1 MSKKEDPL
9 SQRVISMPAGR
20 CELGFARIDITPP
33 AGIYHRSW
41 GAAKHDAS
49 TGVHREL
56 TASALVFTVPE
67 SKAEHALVSLELG
80 WLQAGDLQRLSDT
93 ISVGTGLSAE
103 RIVITF
109 SHTHAAGNY
118 DPDRLHFEGGALIPG
133 YLDELGT
140 RLAGLV
146 EKARSAVQPV
156 DLAFGYGR
164 CDLAR
169 NRDFWDEENRLY
181 ACGTNP
187 DRAADDTVVVTRV
200 SDREGGVVVTLVNY
214 SCHPTTLA
222 WDNTLI
228 SPDYP
233 GAMREVVE
241 TATGAPCVF
250 LLGASGDLGPR
261 YGFVGE
267 TEAADRNGRQLGYA
281 ALSAMEA
288 LLADGTEM
296 RYDGPVISGA
306 TIGVWRHSPMDA
318 ERGRRLGTF
327 DSAVITLDLPL
338 LDLPTQTELDRQ
350 LAEWQAREET
360 ARREGMNGEAADCR
374 ARIERVKRAMR
385 RVETLPPDRKAALYG
400 VTLWRI
406 GESVFVLV
414 SGEPY
419 NVLQR
424 ELRAR
429 FPATAIVVVVLCN
442 RGTGGYLL
450 PRDDYGK
457 GLYQEEAAAIGPGGL
472 EAVAEAITRQLE
484 AWGLK

>member
-1 MSKKEDPL
+1 
-9 SQRVISMPAGR
+9 MPGGR
-20 CELGFARIDITPP
+20 CDLGFARIDITPP

-49 TGVHREL
+49 TGVHRKL
-56 TASALVFTVPE
+56 TASALVFTDLGSGE
-67 SKAEHALVSLELG
+67 ELHALVVLELG

-93 ISVGTGLSAE
+93 VSAGTGLPAE
-103 RIVITF
+103 SVVITF
-109 SHTHAAGNY
+109 THTHAAGNY
-118 DPDRLHFEGGALIPG
+118 DPDRLEHEGGALIPG
-133 YLDELGT
+133 YLDDLGKG
-140 RLAGLV
+140 LAGLV
-146 EKARSAVQPV
+146 AEARAAVQPV

-164 CDLAR
+164 CDLAY
-169 NRDFWDEENRLY
+169 NRDYWDEENRLY
-181 ACGTNP
+181 AVGSNP
-187 DRAADDTVVVTRV
+187 DRAADDTVVVTRA
-200 SDREGGVVVTLVNY
+200 SDREGRLVATLVNY

-241 TATGAPCVF
+241 RETGAPCVF

-267 TEAADRNGRQLGYA
+267 TEAADRNGLQLGYA
-281 ALSAMEA
+281 ALSALEG
-288 LLADGTEM
+288 LLPDGTEM

-306 TIGVWRHSPMDA
+306 TIGVWRQSAMEA
-318 ERGRRLGTF
+318 GRAQGLEAF
-327 DSAVITLDLPL
+327 DTAVMTLDLPV
-338 LDLPTQTELDRQ
+338 LDLPRQAELDRQ
-350 LAEWQAREET
+350 LAEWTSREET
-360 ARREGMNGEAADCR
+360 ARREGLNDEAADCR
-374 ARIERVKRAMR
+374 ARIERVRRAMR
-385 RVETLPPDRKAALYG
+385 RIETLPPDRTSAPYG

-429 FPATAIVVVVLCN
+429 FPKTAIVVVVLCN

-450 PRDDYGK
+450 PADDYGK

-472 EAVAEAITRQLE
+472 EAVADAIGRQLM
-484 AWGLK
+484 AWGMK

>member
-1 MSKKEDPL
+1 M
-9 SQRVISMPAGR
+9 SQRVIAMPAGR
-20 CELGFARIDITPP
+20 CGLGFSRIDITPP
-33 AGIYHRSW
+33 VGIYHRSW

-56 TASALVFTVPE
+56 TASALVFADPGSGE
-67 SKAEHALVSLELG
+67 EHALVVLELG

-93 ISVGTGLSAE
+93 VSTGTGLPAD
-103 RIVITF
+103 RVVITF

-118 DPDRLHFEGGALIPG
+118 DPDRQAHEGGALIPG
-133 YLDELGT
+133 YLDDLGK
-140 RLAGLV
+140 GLTGLISA
-146 EKARSAVQPV
+146 ARATVQPV
-156 DLAFGYGR
+156 DLAFGHGR
-164 CDLAR
+164 CDLAY
-169 NRDFWDEENRLY
+169 NRDYWDEENGLY
-181 ACGTNP
+181 AVGSNP
-187 DRAADDTVVVTRV
+187 DRAADDTVLVTRA
-200 SDREGGVVVTLVNY
+200 SDREGRLVATLVNY
-214 SCHPTTLA
+214 GCHPTTLA

-241 TATGAPCVF
+241 RETGAPCVF

-267 TEAADRNGRQLGYA
+267 TKAADRNGLQLGYA
-281 ALSAMEA
+281 ALSALQGLMP
-288 LLADGTEM
+288 DGTEM

-306 TIGVWRHSPMDA
+306 TIGVWRQGAMEAGRAQELDA
-318 ERGRRLGTF
+318 F
-327 DSAVITLDLPL
+327 DAAAMTLDLPL
-338 LDLPTQTELDRQ
+338 LDLPGQAELDGQ
-350 LAEWQAREET
+350 LAEWTSREE
-360 ARREGMNGEAADCR
+360 AAVQEGRKQEAADCR

-385 RVETLPPDRKAALYG
+385 RVETLPPDRQTAPYG

-406 GESVFVLV
+406 GEGVLVLV

-419 NVLQR
+419 SLLQR

-450 PRDDYGK
+450 PADDYGK

-472 EAVAEAITRQLE
+472 EAVIAAVERRLAD
-484 AWGLK
+484 WGLK

>member
-1 MSKKEDPL
+1 M

-56 TASALVFTVPE
+56 TASALVFVDPG
-67 SKAEHALVSLELG
+67 SQAEHALVCLELG

-93 ISVGTGLSAE
+93 VCSGTGLPAE
-103 RIVITF
+103 CVVLTF

-118 DPDRLHFEGGALIPG
+118 DPDRLEHEGGSLIPG

-140 RLAGLV
+140 GLV
-146 EKARSAVQPV
+146 DVVETARAAVQPV

-169 NRDFWDEENRLY
+169 NRDYWDEENQLY

-187 DRAADDTVVVTRV
+187 QRSDDDTVVVTRAT
-200 SDREGGVVVTLVNY
+200 DREGRVIVTLVNY

-233 GAMREVVE
+233 GAMRDVVE
-241 TATGAPCVF
+241 RETGAPCVF

-281 ALSAMEA
+281 ALSAMET
-288 LLADGTEM
+288 LLPDGTEM

-306 TIGVWRHSPMDA
+306 TIGVWRHSPVDA
-318 ERGRRLGTF
+318 ERGQRLAAF
-327 DSAVITLDLPL
+327 DSAVMTLDLPL
-338 LDLPTQTELDRQ
+338 LDLPLQAELDRQ
-350 LAEWQAREET
+350 LADWTSREET
-360 ARREGMNGEAADCR
+360 ARREGQDEEAADCR
-374 ARIERVKRAMR
+374 ARIERVRRAMR
-385 RVETLPPDRKAALYG
+385 RIETLPPDRKAAPYG

-406 GESVFVLV
+406 GEGVLVLV

-472 EAVAEAITRQLE
+472 EAAGEAITRQLE
-484 AWGLK
+484 SWGLK

>member
-1 MSKKEDPL
+1 M
-9 SQRVISMPAGR
+9 SQRVITMPAGR
-20 CELGFARIDITPP
+20 CGLGFARIDITPP

-56 TASALVFTVPE
+56 TASALVFTGAGSE
-67 SKAEHALVSLELG
+67 EEHALVALELG

-93 ISVGTGLSAE
+93 VSAGTGLPAE
-103 RIVITF
+103 RVVITF

-118 DPDRLHFEGGALIPG
+118 DPDRLEHEGGALIPG
-133 YLDELGT
+133 YLDDLGKG
-140 RLAGLV
+140 LAGLV
-146 EKARSAVQPV
+146 DEARAAIQPV

-164 CDLAR
+164 CDLAY
-169 NRDFWDEENRLY
+169 NRDYWDEENRLY
-181 ACGTNP
+181 AVGSNP
-187 DRAADDTVVVTRV
+187 DRAADDTVVVTRA
-200 SDREGGVVVTLVNY
+200 SDREGRLVATLVNY

-241 TATGAPCVF
+241 RETDAPCVF

-267 TEAADRNGRQLGYA
+267 TEAADRNGLQLGYA
-281 ALSAMEA
+281 ALSALEG
-288 LLADGTEM
+288 LLPDGTEM

-306 TIGVWRHSPMDA
+306 TIGVWRQGPMDA
-318 ERGRRLGTF
+318 VRAQRLETF
-327 DSAVITLDLPL
+327 DATAMTLDLPL
-338 LDLPTQTELDRQ
+338 LDLPGQAELDEQ
-350 LAEWQAREET
+350 LADWTSREEA
-360 ARREGMNGEAADCR
+360 ARQDGLDREAADCR
-374 ARIERVKRAMR
+374 AQIERVRRAMR
-385 RVETLPPDRKAALYG
+385 RIEALPPDRKAAPYG
-400 VTLWRI
+400 VTLWRM
-406 GESVFVLV
+406 GEGVLVMV

-419 NVLQR
+419 SVLQR

-450 PRDDYGK
+450 PADDYGK

-472 EAVAEAITRQLE
+472 EAVTAAIERQLA

>member
-1 MSKKEDPL
+1 M
-9 SQRVISMPAGR
+9 SQRVIAMPAGR
-20 CELGFARIDITPP
+20 CDLGFARIDITPP

-41 GAAKHDAS
+41 GAAKHDSS

-56 TASALVFTVPE
+56 TASALVFADPGSGE
-67 SKAEHALVSLELG
+67 EHALVVLELG
-80 WLQAGDLQRLSDT
+80 WLQAGDLQRLSDAVT
-93 ISVGTGLSAE
+93 AGTGLPAE
-103 RIVITF
+103 RVVITF

-118 DPDRLHFEGGALIPG
+118 DPDRLDHEGGALIPVF
-133 YLDELGT
+133 LDDLGQG
-140 RLAGLV
+140 LASLV
-146 EKARSAVQPV
+146 SAARAAVQPV

-164 CDLAR
+164 CDLAY
-169 NRDFWDEENRLY
+169 NRDYWDEKNQLY
-181 ACGTNP
+181 ACGSNP
-187 DRAADDTVVVTRV
+187 DRAADDTVVVTRA
-200 SDREGGVVVTLVNY
+200 SDREGRLFATLVNY

-241 TATGAPCVF
+241 RETGAPCVF

-267 TEAADRNGRQLGYA
+267 TEAADRNGLQLGYA
-281 ALSAMEA
+281 ALSALES
-288 LLADGTEM
+288 LLPTGTEM

-306 TIGVWRHSPMDA
+306 TIGVWRQRPVDA
-318 ERGRRLGTF
+318 GRAQRLEAF
-327 DSAVITLDLPL
+327 DAAVMTLDLPL
-338 LDLPTQTELDRQ
+338 LDLPGQAELDRQ
-350 LAEWQAREET
+350 LAEWTVREAT
-360 ARREGMNGEAADCR
+360 AVRAGRKLEAADCR
-374 ARIERVKRAMR
+374 ARIERVRRTMR
-385 RVETLPPDRKAALYG
+385 RIESIPPDRQSAPYG

-406 GESVFVLV
+406 GEGVLVLV

-419 NVLQR
+419 SVLQR

-429 FPATAIVVVVLCN
+429 FPATALVVVVLCN

-450 PRDDYGK
+450 PSDDYGK

-472 EAVAEAITRQLE
+472 EAVTAAIGRQLA

>member
-1 MSKKEDPL
+1 M
-9 SQRVISMPAGR
+9 SQRAITMPAGR
-20 CELGFARIDITPP
+20 CGLGFARIDITPP

-56 TASALVFTVPE
+56 TASALVLVNPGSGE
-67 SKAEHALVSLELG
+67 EHALIVLELG

-93 ISVGTGLSAE
+93 VYAGTGLPVE
-103 RIVITF
+103 RVVITF

-118 DPDRLHFEGGALIPG
+118 DPDRLEHEGGALIPG
-133 YLDELGT
+133 YLDDLGKG
-140 RLAGLV
+140 LAGLV
-146 EKARSAVQPV
+146 TAAMTAVQPV
-156 DLAFGYGR
+156 DLAWGFGR
-164 CDLAR
+164 CDLAY
-169 NRDFWDEENRLY
+169 NRDYWDDENRLY
-181 ACGTNP
+181 AVGSNP
-187 DRAADDTVVVTRV
+187 DRAADDTVVVTRAC
-200 SDREGGVVVTLVNY
+200 DREGRLVATLVNY

-241 TATGAPCVF
+241 RETGAPCVF

-267 TEAADRNGRQLGYA
+267 TEAADRNGLQLGYA
-281 ALSAMEA
+281 ALSALQG
-288 LLADGTEM
+288 LLPDGTEM

-306 TIGVWRHSPMDA
+306 TIGVWRQSTMEA
-318 ERGRRLGTF
+318 GRAQGLEAF
-327 DSAVITLDLPL
+327 DTAAMTLDLPL
-338 LDLPTQTELDRQ
+338 LDLPGQAELDEQ
-350 LAEWQAREET
+350 LAEWTSREET
-360 ARREGMNGEAADCR
+360 ARQEGLDREAADCR
-374 ARIERVKRAMR
+374 AQIERVRRAMR
-385 RVETLPPDRKAALYG
+385 RIESIPPDRQSAPYG

-406 GESVFVLV
+406 GEGVLVLV

-450 PRDDYGK
+450 PADDYGK

-472 EAVAEAITRQLE
+472 EAVIAAINRQLA

>member
-1 MSKKEDPL
+1 M
-9 SQRVISMPAGR
+9 SQRVIAMPAGR
-20 CELGFARIDITPP
+20 CDLGFARIDITPP
-33 AGIYHRSW
+33 AGMYHRSW

-56 TASALVFTVPE
+56 TASALVFAHPGSGE
-67 SKAEHALVSLELG
+67 EHVLVALELG

-93 ISVGTGLSAE
+93 VCAGSGLPAE
-103 RIVITF
+103 RVVITF

-118 DPDRLHFEGGALIPG
+118 DPDRLEHEGGALIPG
-133 YLDELGT
+133 YLEELGA

-146 EKARSAVQPV
+146 AEARDAVRPV
-156 DLAFGYGR
+156 DLAFGSGR
-164 CDLAR
+164 CDLAY
-169 NRDFWDEENRLY
+169 NRDYWDEENRLY
-181 ACGTNP
+181 ACGSNP
-187 DRAADDTVVVTRV
+187 DRAADDTVLVTRA
-200 SDREGGVVVTLVNY
+200 SDRDGGLVVTLVNY

-222 WDNTLI
+222 WDNTLL

-233 GAMREVVE
+233 GAMRELVE
-241 TATGAPCVF
+241 RETGAPCVF

-261 YGFVGE
+261 YGFAGE
-267 TEAADRNGRQLGYA
+267 TEAADRNGLQLGYA
-281 ALSAMEA
+281 ALSAMES
-288 LLADGTEM
+288 LLPDGTEL

-306 TIGVWRHSPMDA
+306 TIGVWRHGPMDA
-318 ERGRRLGTF
+318 GRARGLEAF
-327 DSAVITLDLPL
+327 DSAAMTVDLPL
-338 LDLPTQTELDRQ
+338 LDLPTQAELDRQ
-350 LAEWQAREET
+350 LAEWTSREER
-360 ARREGMNGEAADCR
+360 ARRDGADREAADCR
-374 ARIERVKRAMR
+374 ARIERVRRAMR
-385 RVETLPPDRKAALYG
+385 RIESIPQDRKAAPYG

-406 GESVFVLV
+406 GEGVLVLV

-450 PRDDYGK
+450 PADDYGK

-472 EAVAEAITRQLE
+472 EAATAAIAGQL
-484 AWGLK
+484 ADWGLK

>member
-1 MSKKEDPL
+1 
-9 SQRVISMPAGR
+9 MPAGR

-56 TASALVFTVPE
+56 TASALVFVDPG
-67 SKAEHALVSLELG
+67 SGAEHALVSLELG
-80 WLQAGDLQRLSDT
+80 WLQAGDLRRLSDT
-93 ISVGTGLSAE
+93 VSSGTGLPAE
-103 RIVITF
+103 RAVLTF

-118 DPDRLHFEGGALIPG
+118 DPDRLEHEGGSLIPG
-133 YLDELGT
+133 YLADLGKG
-140 RLAGLV
+140 LVGLV
-146 EKARSAVQPV
+146 EKARAAVKPV

-169 NRDFWDEENRLY
+169 NRDYWDEAHQLY

-187 DRAADDTVVVTRV
+187 ERAADDTVVVTRA
-200 SDREGGVVVTLVNY
+200 SDREGGIIATLVNY

-241 TATGAPCVF
+241 RETGAPCVF

-288 LLADGTEM
+288 LLPDGIEM

-306 TIGVWRHSPMDA
+306 TIGVWRQSPVDA
-318 ERGRRLGTF
+318 GRGQRLAAF
-327 DSAVITLDLPL
+327 DSAVMTLDLPL
-338 LDLPTQTELDRQ
+338 MDLPTQAELDRQ
-350 LAEWQAREET
+350 LAEWTSGEEA
-360 ARREGMNGEAADCR
+360 ARREGQDHEAADCR
-374 ARIERVKRAMR
+374 ARIERVRRAMR
-385 RVETLPPDRKAALYG
+385 RIETLPPDRKGAPYG

-406 GESVFVLV
+406 GEGVLVLV

-450 PRDDYGK
+450 PRDDYDK

-472 EAVAEAITRQLE
+472 EAVAEGITRQLE

>member
-1 MSKKEDPL
+1 M

-33 AGIYHRSW
+33 PGIYHRSW

-56 TASALVFTVPE
+56 TASALVFVDPAAR
-67 SKAEHALVSLELG
+67 AEHALVSLELG

-93 ISVGTGLSAE
+93 ISNGTGLPAE
-103 RIVITF
+103 RVVITF

-118 DPDRLHFEGGALIPG
+118 DPDRLHFEGGSLIPG
-133 YLDELGT
+133 YLDDLGT

-146 EKARSAVQPV
+146 KAARTAVQPV

-164 CDLAR
+164 CDLAH
-169 NRDFWDEENRLY
+169 NRDYWDEENRLY

-187 DRAADDTVVVTRV
+187 DRSADDTVVVVRACGR
-200 SDREGGVVVTLVNY
+200 DGRLVVTLVNY

-241 TATGAPCVF
+241 KGTGAPCVF

-288 LLADGTEM
+288 LLPDGTEM
-296 RYDGPVISGA
+296 HYDGPVISGA
-306 TIGVWRHSPMDA
+306 TIGVWRHGPM
-318 ERGRRLGTF
+318 EPGRRQRLAAF
-327 DSAVITLDLPL
+327 DSAVLTLELPL
-338 LDLPTQTELDRQ
+338 LDLPPQAELDRQ
-350 LAEWQAREET
+350 LAEWQAREEA
-360 ARREGMNGEAADCR
+360 ARREGKDQEAADCR

-385 RVETLPPDRKAALYG
+385 RVETLPPDRKAAPYG

-406 GESVFVLV
+406 GESVLALV

-450 PRDDYGK
+450 PREDYGK
-457 GLYQEEAAAIGPGGL
+457 GLYQEEAAAIGAGGL
-472 EAVAEAITRQLE
+472 EAVAEAVTRQLE

>member
-1 MSKKEDPL
+1 M
-9 SQRVISMPAGR
+9 SQRLIAMPAGR

-56 TASALVFTVPE
+56 TASALVFADHGSGE
-67 SKAEHALVSLELG
+67 EHALIALELG
-80 WLQAGDLQRLSDT
+80 WLQTGDLRRLSDT
-93 ISVGTGLSAE
+93 VSAGTGLPSE

-118 DPDRLHFEGGALIPG
+118 DPDRLEHEGGALIPG
-133 YLDELGT
+133 YLADLGKELT
-140 RLAGLV
+140 GLV
-146 EKARSAVQPV
+146 SAARAAVQPV
-156 DLAFGYGR
+156 DLAFGVGR
-164 CDLAR
+164 CDLAY
-169 NRDFWDEENRLY
+169 NRDYWDEENQLY
-181 ACGTNP
+181 ACGSNP
-187 DRAADDTVVVTRV
+187 DRTADDTVVVTRV
-200 SDREGGVVVTLVNY
+200 SDREGRLVAILVNY

-241 TATGAPCVF
+241 RETGAPCVF

-281 ALSAMEA
+281 ALSALEA
-288 LLADGTEM
+288 LLPDGTEM
-296 RYDGPVISGA
+296 HYDGPVISGA
-306 TIGVWRHSPMDA
+306 TIGVWSMGPMDA
-318 ERGRRLGTF
+318 GRAQRIRAF
-327 DSAVITLDLPL
+327 DSAVMSLDLPL
-338 LDLPTQTELDRQ
+338 LDLPGQVELDGQ
-350 LAEWQAREET
+350 LADWTSREAT
-360 ARREGMNGEAADCR
+360 ARQAGRDREAADCR
-374 ARIERVKRAMR
+374 ARIERVRRAMR
-385 RVETLPPDRKAALYG
+385 RIESVPPDRLSAPYG

-406 GESVFVLV
+406 GEGVLVMV

-419 NVLQR
+419 SVLQR

-429 FPATAIVVVVLCN
+429 FPMTAIVVVVLCN

-450 PRDDYGK
+450 PADDYGK
-457 GLYQEEAAAIGPGGL
+457 GLYQEEAAAIGPDGL
-472 EAVAEAITRQLE
+472 EAVISAIERQLA
-484 AWGLK
+484 AWGMR

>member
-1 MSKKEDPL
+1 
-9 SQRVISMPAGR
+9 MPAGR
-20 CELGFARIDITPP
+20 CGLGFARIDITPP

-56 TASALVFTVPE
+56 TASALVFAGAGSGE
-67 SKAEHALVSLELG
+67 EHALVALELG

-93 ISVGTGLSAE
+93 VSAGTGLPAE
-103 RIVITF
+103 RVVITF

-118 DPDRLHFEGGALIPG
+118 DPDRLEHEGGALIPG
-133 YLDELGT
+133 YLDDLGKG
-140 RLAGLV
+140 LAGLV
-146 EKARSAVQPV
+146 DEARTAVQPV

-164 CDLAR
+164 CDLAY
-169 NRDFWDEENRLY
+169 NRDYWDEENRLY
-181 ACGTNP
+181 AVGSNP
-187 DRAADDTVVVTRV
+187 DRAADDTVVVTRA
-200 SDREGGVVVTLVNY
+200 SDREGRLVATLVNY

-241 TATGAPCVF
+241 RESGAPCVF

-261 YGFVGE
+261 CGFVGE
-267 TEAADRNGRQLGYA
+267 TEAADRNGLQLGYA
-281 ALSAMEA
+281 ALSALEG
-288 LLADGTEM
+288 LLPDGTEM

-306 TIGVWRHSPMDA
+306 TIGVWRQGPMDA
-318 ERGRRLGTF
+318 GHAQRLETF
-327 DSAVITLDLPL
+327 DATAMTLDLPL
-338 LDLPTQTELDRQ
+338 LDLPGQAELDEQ
-350 LAEWQAREET
+350 LAEWTSREKAARQDGLD
-360 ARREGMNGEAADCR
+360 REAADCR
-374 ARIERVKRAMR
+374 AHIERVRRAIR
-385 RVETLPPDRKAALYG
+385 RVEALPPDRKAAPYG
-400 VTLWRI
+400 VTLWRM
-406 GESVFVLV
+406 GEGVLVMV

-450 PRDDYGK
+450 PADDYGK

-472 EAVAEAITRQLE
+472 EAVIAEIERQLA
-484 AWGLK
+484 AWGLQ